1 MVFVVVLGLSLMMGS
16 VKIDPWGA
24 IKYIL
29 NFRQDGTS
37 AFSPLE
43 ITIIFSL
50 RLPRV
55 IFAGIIGAAM
65 ALVGTVFQ
73 ALLAPHMMHMLFG
86 ADHRMLVARIGS
98 LWRLIYGCG
107 GQHCPH
113 HSRPC
118 RTSRRGHYRPLR
130 HAIFYLPAAEKNRQF
145 CIDRQGLRRYT
156 SDLSYMRRLS

>member
-1 MVFVVVLGLSLMMGS
+1 MQKNVTLGRVIRICLLLSMVFIVVLGISLMMGS

-29 NFRQDGTS
+29 NFHQDGTS

-73 ALLAPHMMHMLFG
+73 ALLRNPLADPYILGISGGSAVG
-86 ADHRMLVARIGS
+86 AIIG
-98 LWRLIYGCG
+98 
-107 GQHCPH
+107 
-113 HSRPC
+113 
-118 RTSRRGHYRPLR
+118 
-130 HAIFYLPAAEKNRQF
+130 
-145 CIDRQGLRRYT
+145 
-156 SDLSYMRRLS
+156 